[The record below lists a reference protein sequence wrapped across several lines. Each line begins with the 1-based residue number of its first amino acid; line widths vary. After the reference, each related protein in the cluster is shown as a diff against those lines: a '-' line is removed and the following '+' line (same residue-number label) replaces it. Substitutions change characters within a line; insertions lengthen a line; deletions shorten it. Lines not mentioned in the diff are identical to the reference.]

1 MMCAFCVG
9 NNDIPLNGEYN
20 SKAFYDGE
28 YWKSYALIVKYKNV
42 TFLYFPLRKV
52 ASTFTIEKV
61 SNILYWKNKSK

>member
-1 MMCAFCVG
+1 MMRAFCVG
-9 NNDIPLNGEYN
+9 NNDIPLNGEDN
-20 SKAFYDGE
+20 SKSFMLANI
-28 YWKSYALIVKYKNV
+28 KSYSLIVKYKNV